1 MPIHQLQ
8 PSFAGGEIS
17 PSLHGR
23 VDSAAYGSWVKTARN
38 FYVHPQGGASNRP
51 GTLFMGEAK
60 EAGKACRVIV
70 SVENPQ
76 LGWGFS
82 KGYTVE

>member
-1 MPIHQLQ
+1 MPIHHLQ
-8 PSFAGGEIS
+8 PSFSGGEIS

-23 VDSAAYGSWVKTARN
+23 ADSSAYGSWLKTARN

-60 EAGKACRVIV
+60 YEAK
-70 SVENPQ
+70 E
-76 LGWGFS
+76 
-82 KGYTVE
+82 